1 MFGFGCAIQNV
12 FVVDQIE
19 ENIEKST
26 IQWYESQTEKEEFF
40 LKIMG
45 YSGANEGFVYEMKIK
60 EDTKTIHLKLY
71 QYMKEAWIV
80 HYNC

>member
-12 FVVDQIE
+12 FAVDQIE

-45 YSGANEGFVYEMKIK
+45 YSGEMKV
-60 EDTKTIHLKLY
+60 LF
-71 QYMKEAWIV
+71 MKWR
-80 HYNC
+80 